1 MGTMTE
7 SSMLTDA
14 IEKNVR
20 ALWEK
25 LPQIDAN
32 IAVSRTR
39 PVVTEQTFISS
50 VSVSDVVRHESNVIP
65 TLVNLRRR
73 TSIMM
78 YNGVSRRVEAECW

>member
-50 VSVSDVVRHESNVIP
+50 VSVSDVVRHISNVIP

-78 YNGVSRRVEAECW
+78 HNGVSRRVEAECW